1 MFSLHSFP
9 PDLGGKKLVG
19 LGGKFSPGFPTSLFS
34 FASQIVENTV
44 FHTIFHPLFSILPI
58 IPPTKHSVKV
68 TFQKDFATNGI
79 GRYQIK
85 DKDEEKQISGSTV
98 TSADRKSVV

>member
-1 MFSLHSFP
+1 MQNLTVSEDDDHLGPSVRGGQQTSQSL
-9 PDLGGKKLVG
+9 
-19 LGGKFSPGFPTSLFS
+19 
-34 FASQIVENTV
+34 
-44 FHTIFHPLFSILPI
+44 
-58 IPPTKHSVKV
+58 KV

-98 TSADRKSVV
+98 ISALNAAQLTLWSH